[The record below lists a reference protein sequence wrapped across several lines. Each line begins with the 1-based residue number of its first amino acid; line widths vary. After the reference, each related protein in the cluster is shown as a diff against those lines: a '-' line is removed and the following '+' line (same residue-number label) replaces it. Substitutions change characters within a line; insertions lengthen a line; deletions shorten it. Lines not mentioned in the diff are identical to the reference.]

1 MNIDFDKILAAGTQ
15 IADSAKKTATEL
27 AQKGKKQVDLVN
39 AQTRLTKAQ
48 RQLGALVY
56 SLVKNGEQNDLLVK
70 KYVDAISRIEAEIEE
85 LKRQQ
90 DTNTAKSNTTA
101 TTVTY
106 TYTAEDMEQTKN
118 TCPNCG
124 AKVEEDALFCNN
136 CGAQL

>member
-90 DTNTAKSNTTA
+90 DANAAKSNI

-106 TYTAEDMEQTKN
+106 TYTAEDMQHTEN